1 MILRLS
7 SLTCKQT
14 LVLPVIHEEGK
25 LRDILM
31 QKGLCAG
38 GDVPVR
44 VKQMARYRRLSLLCA
59 YVLFLR
65 QDLKTFTENKTAGVY
80 LREKGRKGVISC
92 TGSLSQ
98 AAGCFQPV
106 SVAQLEG
113 SCCGHALG
121 APAAFLSRGGTSRA
135 RDAVCRGAGFQVLVY
150 PKQHPS
156 QAAWPWHPV
165 CLHLF
170 W

>member
-1 MILRLS
+1 MILALS
-7 SLTCKQT
+7 SLTCKQA
-14 LVLPVIHEEGK
+14 LVLPVIHEEGE
-25 LRDILM
+25 LRDLLM
-31 QKGLCAG
+31 QKGLCAA

-44 VKQMARYRRLSLLCA
+44 GKQMARYRRISLLCA

-65 QDLKTFTENKTAGVY
+65 QDLKTLPENKTAGVY
-80 LREKGRKGVISC
+80 LREKGRKEVISC

-121 APAAFLSRGGTSRA
+121 ATAAFLSKGGRSRA
-135 RDAVCRGAGFQVLVY
+135 RDAACRGAGFQVPGY

-156 QAAWPWHPV
+156 QPWDPF